1 MSSSIVTCAVPGCAS
16 VLMDQDALQM
26 HMDSEH
32 QDINKTST
40 GKAVEGK
47 TVTRSSPYPKTKPA
61 SVPAEN
67 AKTKRIAKILNYQDP
82 CSPHTSYLIST
93 PFLDS
98 IGFVHHTYFKTL
110 HCLACQIAYLPANA
124 LGHAS
129 SQHDLKNED
138 GAALMAALVEEHE
151 LVTHED
157 DVISPMPF
165 GPPVEALVI
174 EDGFKCVRCNKAG
187 KSAKTLA
194 NHFPQEHKGDDT
206 PTKNRTIVT
215 KVQTFMRPQPL
226 RYFAVTESLSQV
238 DQLSPYAVFMHD
250 VYPAIPAPFAP
261 LSMDKNDVDP
271 LVLMTRWNIHLQPFL
286 QSRPSIESLVSLAQI
301 PDKNDPIF
309 GGLHAHVI
317 EYMKVTRALADGAQF
332 LILRM
337 LDCYPLEPQ
346 GSWKPHSND
355 DTLRNYAVPV
365 TAFITAVLRSCHAH
379 VSQYQFPLS
388 PSQIGLVEKLYSA
401 LKDNSPITSIMI
413 HTLLYNLVAIPA
425 DGSDLNQWKCPL
437 VCWLAVSGLRD
448 GGRFMPAYDYTR
460 VLAKWEY
467 QLRNLHLYQAIQRA
481 TEYEDNLLG
490 SVRHQ
495 CSTYLVDGS
504 MTPWNS
510 LRDHQRYASSLV
522 LRQAAPAK
530 IDWSDDMSKISC
542 LGTTLELSRLRTGL
556 QKICSSVKSRMEK
569 LCNGN
574 LLPISVP
581 ADLTEDLTDIRPG
594 FSWLKQG
601 PFMEPKLGLLE
612 VLFTHPDYSLATVDQ
627 FGVFRWNHQG
637 LRKLRGDI
645 AALTEELAVLCFM
658 TPAPPPR
665 GTEFVDTRL
674 SNAQIPRN
682 VHKSFGTWFIHQRT
696 KTSSLTESLSWVP
709 TLCPDL
715 VAGLLD
721 FFLVA
726 VRPLECVVAHALDGP
741 SGQAKH
747 EEFVWMANGKQYDS
761 EQFSHILQRIT
772 SAHMGVGLSL
782 HIWRHIAVSLMR
794 EFIPPTS
801 IQDNFGDKT
810 MNHNTNMARR
820 IYAREVGHLPSLTTD
835 AMLESRRF
843 CEMWHDVLGVGKSP
857 CPVPLRATNYQQ
869 HAHLTGNHPAAP
881 AAPAVDVAQ
890 LTALVSAS
898 VNTSFEALKVHLEDL
913 IQKAVVNGVSVAMR
927 SLSQEG
933 PPLRQPPVPQFT
945 PCPRPYSPGLP
956 DSSASKPANTS
967 ELTYSVDQRDPFK
980 PSSDEEQETQGS
992 MEVDSQPLS
1001 SAPSYLQYST
1011 PVHYDAPNPSHRPT
1025 YMTGSAAEDTAFVGV
1040 SIARDLL
1047 RQGLNNPHASFIS
1060 HAQYE
1065 LVACSLARDRN
1076 VIGILPT
1083 GGGKSMCYELPAL
1096 LYRDQL
1102 SIVFVPFVSLIQDQ
1116 IRRASERGVKA
1127 AKFSQ
1132 TSDPAKD
1139 LQILFVSWEHAAD
1152 QRLHNFIQSIR
1163 KNVSYFRGL
1172 K

>member
-1 MSSSIVTCAVPGCAS
+1 
-16 VLMDQDALQM
+16 
-26 HMDSEH
+26 
-32 QDINKTST
+32 
-40 GKAVEGK
+40 
-47 TVTRSSPYPKTKPA
+47 
-61 SVPAEN
+61 
-67 AKTKRIAKILNYQDP
+67 
-82 CSPHTSYLIST
+82 
-93 PFLDS
+93 
-98 IGFVHHTYFKTL
+98 
-110 HCLACQIAYLPANA
+110 
-124 LGHAS
+124 
-129 SQHDLKNED
+129 
-138 GAALMAALVEEHE
+138 
-151 LVTHED
+151 
-157 DVISPMPF
+157 
-165 GPPVEALVI
+165 
-174 EDGFKCVRCNKAG
+174 
-187 KSAKTLA
+187 
-194 NHFPQEHKGDDT
+194 
-206 PTKNRTIVT
+206 
-215 KVQTFMRPQPL
+215 
-226 RYFAVTESLSQV
+226 
-238 DQLSPYAVFMHD
+238 
-250 VYPAIPAPFAP
+250 
-261 LSMDKNDVDP
+261 
-271 LVLMTRWNIHLQPFL
+271 
-286 QSRPSIESLVSLAQI
+286 
-301 PDKNDPIF
+301 
-309 GGLHAHVI
+309 
-317 EYMKVTRALADGAQF
+317 
-332 LILRM
+332 
-337 LDCYPLEPQ
+337 
-346 GSWKPHSND
+346 
-355 DTLRNYAVPV
+355 
-365 TAFITAVLRSCHAH
+365 
-379 VSQYQFPLS
+379 
-388 PSQIGLVEKLYSA
+388 
-401 LKDNSPITSIMI
+401 MI

-556 QKICSSVKSRMEK
+556 QKICSSVESRMEK

-627 FGVFRWNHQG
+627 FGVFRWKHQG

-715 VAGLLD
+715 
-721 FFLVA
+721 
-726 VRPLECVVAHALDGP
+726 
-741 SGQAKH
+741 
-747 EEFVWMANGKQYDS
+747 
-761 EQFSHILQRIT
+761 RIT

-945 PCPRPYSPGLP
+945 PRPRPYSPGLP

-1011 PVHYDAPNPSHRPT
+1011 PVHYDAPNP
-1025 YMTGSAAEDTAFVGV
+1025 M

-1096 LYRDQL
+1096 LYQDQL

-1132 TSDPAKD
+1132 SSDPAKD

-1152 QRLHNFIQSIR
+1152 RRLQNFIQSNEQRIHRLVIDEAHQILTAGGQFRPKLKQIDVLRTVSLPKIYLSATISPDHHQKDFIESIGMNAGSVKVIR
-1163 KNVSYFRGL
+1163 APTGRRELQYHQYKFQKADHILAFVHRFTYQSYLTGIVRSDSRVIIFCRQVADAETISKSLGCL
-1172 K
+1172 KYYGSLGQDERTETQTKWMAGATSAHRCIAATSAFVHGIDAPYVDLIIF